1 MVELNTPDTPTMKVP
16 AMETSEKP
24 TKIKD
29 RTIEE
34 LEKVATKTM
43 SPSEIKKYVDYLREE
58 CSTQKAMLKSL
69 KEAFTG
75 VQQQKEKQAQ
85 LLQQYQ
91 LAAKTQIQFC
101 KDTVAQAYKTLH
113 YMHPIEDITGGIN

>member
-1 MVELNTPDTPTMKVP
+1 MVEVNTPDTP
-16 AMETSEKP
+16 AMETTAMETPVKP
-24 TKIKD
+24 AKIKD
-29 RTIEE
+29 RTLEE
-34 LEKVATKTM
+34 LENVATKTM

-58 CSTQKAMLKSL
+58 CAVQKVQLKSL

-75 VQQQKEKQAQ
+75 VQEQKERQTQ

-113 YMHPIEDITGGIN
+113 YMQPIEDITGGIN